1 MLYQTMWWKL
11 ENPFLTPYLPT
22 TPQSVGKP
30 HIWGNVHA
38 LLRVTFFTLLA
49 PHWNLECYWK
59 NNLICFQTS
68 QIIKLFQISLFVKFY
83 ISRPFNSCKYVLPLS
98 SHVFV
103 VSVLHDFTSIRLF
116 FHIICLSWGFKC
128 IKFQQISLSLYQE
141 FGSRCMSIERKL
153 FGQSAL
159 LNYAIYILF
168 FLRLSKNS

>member
-59 NNLICFQTS
+59 NNLICFETS

-83 ISRPFNSCKYVLPLS
+83 ISRPFNSCKHVLRLS

-103 VSVLHDFTSIRLF
+103 VSILHDFTSIRLF
-116 FHIICLSWGFKC
+116 LLFVCLEDLNVSSSNKFHYHYIRNLEVDACPSK
-128 IKFQQISLSLYQE
+128 E
-141 FGSRCMSIERKL
+141 
-153 FGQSAL
+153 
-159 LNYAIYILF
+159 NYLDSPRY
-168 FLRLSKNS
+168 